1 MRFRTP
7 AARLHS
13 TDVVIVG
20 FFTLLTVVN
29 IVFASRIPGWWIM
42 VLINAIIIAAVHGL
56 AAWRE
61 ASSSKALALLHDWYV
76 PPLVFLTYKELY
88 YMIKPIHQGVD
99 YDDWLIAA
107 DHWLFGV
114 HPTQWLQQFSHPLIT
129 EVLMIAYTAFYVL
142 FLIVGYELYKKHPR
156 SEFHFF
162 MFTCVFGF
170 YLSYVGYF
178 ALPAVGPRYTLHDF
192 NSLDAEIPGLWLTPA
207 LRWFVNWGESIPM
220 GVSSAAAMAA
230 TQRDVFPSGH
240 TMMTLVLMWMAVRYR
255 LGSRHVVVITGV
267 LLIIATVYQRYHY
280 VVDVLGGAVFAV
292 VCLFL
297 APRLYVFLRRTIGTM
312 DRVHPWGRDDWY

>member
-1 MRFRTP
+1 MKYRTP

-20 FFTLLTVVN
+20 FFTLLTITN
-29 IVFASRIPGWWIM
+29 IVFAGRIPGWWI
-42 VLINAIIIAAVHGL
+42 LAIINAVIIAAIHGL
-56 AAWRE
+56 AAWRG
-61 ASSSKALALLHDWYV
+61 ASDSKALALVHDWYV
-76 PPLVFLTYKELY
+76 PPLVFFTFKELY

-114 HPTQWLQQFSHPLIT
+114 NPTQWLQQFSHPAIT
-129 EVLMIAYTAFYVL
+129 EVLMIAYTLFYLL
-142 FLIVGYELYKKHPR
+142 FLIIGYELYKKHPR

-170 YLSYVGYF
+170 YLSYLGYF

-192 NSLDAEIPGLWLTPA
+192 QSLNMELPGLWVTPA
-207 LRWFVNWGESIPM
+207 LRWFVNWGESIPQ

-240 TMMTLVLMWMAVRYR
+240 TMMTLVLMWMAIRYR
-255 LGSRHVVVITGV
+255 LSSRYFVLTTGV

-280 VVDVLGGAVFAV
+280 VVDVLGGALFAV
-292 VCLFL
+292 ICLYV
-297 APRLYVFLRRTIGTM
+297 APRLYVFLRRTLGTM
-312 DRVHPWGRDDWY
+312 DHVHPWASDEWY